1 MRALNLIPVYVIRK
15 HVSGGGNACVEALAA
30 VESGEVQAESEQPS
44 TLETI
49 TEQSVDVIEGV
60 GEGITEGIK
69 SLFGN

>member
-1 MRALNLIPVYVIRK
+1 VCSSDL
-15 HVSGGGNACVEALAA
+15 NACVEALAA
-30 VESGEVQAESEQPS
+30 VESGEVPAESEQPS

-60 GEGITEGIK
+60 GEGIAEGIK